1 MRSLARDPRVLISW
15 PLSLGFGLGGRLL
28 LTGTAWAGLCLIHH
42 NHHIKKSR
50 PKPQTA
56 KHAPTSLRFDSGRG
70 WRFSAGAL
78 LNCGCCSADADKDR
92 RVHRKVYYILHILQ
106 KNYTNKGAREPGR
119 LLSVEAAAERPQAR
133 RTERELSVLVRSV
146 VGLLR
151 SSSSSSVV
159 AVVVVVVARAQRRS
173 LKPAIRDVERIGA
186 MKKQLV
192 DVVVV
197 VVVLGH
203 VDEARD

>member
-1 MRSLARDPRVLISW
+1 M
-15 PLSLGFGLGGRLL
+15 
-28 LTGTAWAGLCLIHH
+28 
-42 NHHIKKSR
+42 
-50 PKPQTA
+50 
-56 KHAPTSLRFDSGRG
+56 
-70 WRFSAGAL
+70 
-78 LNCGCCSADADKDR
+78 
-92 RVHRKVYYILHILQ
+92 YYILHILQ

-133 RTERELSVLVRSV
+133 RTERELSVLVPSVVGV

-151 SSSSSSVV
+151 SSSSAV
-159 AVVVVVVARAQRRS
+159 AVVVVVVARGRRNGMSVVVARAQRRS
-173 LKPAIRDVERIGA
+173 LELAIRDVERVGA

-203 VDEARD
+203 VDEARG

>member
-1 MRSLARDPRVLISW
+1 MRPLARDPRVLISW
-15 PLSLGFGLGGRLL
+15 PLPLGFGLGGRLL

-42 NHHIKKSR
+42 NNHIKK
-50 PKPQTA
+50 
-56 KHAPTSLRFDSGRG
+56 
-70 WRFSAGAL
+70 
-78 LNCGCCSADADKDR
+78 

-106 KNYTNKGAREPGR
+106 KNYTNKGAQGPGR

-151 SSSSSSVV
+151 GSS
-159 AVVVVVVARAQRRS
+159 AVVVVVAVARAQRRS
-173 LKPAIRDVERIGA
+173 LEIAIRDVERVGA
-186 MKKQLV
+186 MKEQL
-192 DVVVV
+192 VVVV

>member
-1 MRSLARDPRVLISW
+1 M
-15 PLSLGFGLGGRLL
+15 L

-42 NHHIKKSR
+42 NNHIKK
-50 PKPQTA
+50 
-56 KHAPTSLRFDSGRG
+56 
-70 WRFSAGAL
+70 
-78 LNCGCCSADADKDR
+78 

-106 KNYTNKGAREPGR
+106 KNYTNKGAQGPGR

-151 SSSSSSVV
+151 GSS
-159 AVVVVVVARAQRRS
+159 AVVVAVARAQRRS
-173 LKPAIRDVERIGA
+173 LEIAIRDVERVGA
-186 MKKQLV
+186 MKEQL
-192 DVVVV
+192 VVVV